1 MPNPS
6 SSLKVVV
13 KMPQKPVAEVADGL
27 PNHRQAFGEVAD
39 ASPNPRQPIPQVGKA
54 SRKVQKPSSQVGIAS
69 RNVRKP
75 NAELGIA
82 SRNPRKRS
90 SRSGITSRNPRKPS
104 SRTGNAFPKVRQ
116 PSSRSGIAV
125 LRLFIHLRHLDTA
138 PLNLPDPQSA
148 RGDRCALSMN
158 RVAQPSRLRV
168 YAASRRV
175 HHFNRA
181 GRPGNPQAGTP
192 APQLRFKGRNSGR

>member
-13 KMPQKPVAEVADGL
+13 KKPQKPVAEVADGL
-27 PNHRQAFGEVAD
+27 PNPRQAIGEVAD
-39 ASPNPRQPIPQVGKA
+39 ASPNPRQASGDFTGASRNLRRPNPQVGTA
-54 SRKVQKPSSQVGIAS
+54 SGRVRHCASQLGSVPRSVRRCAS
-69 RNVRKP
+69 HFGCEPPDTLWHN
-75 NAELGIA
+75 
-82 SRNPRKRS
+82 
-90 SRSGITSRNPRKPS
+90 SRSGTTSRK
-104 SRTGNAFPKVRQ
+104 ARQ
-116 PSSRSGIAV
+116 PKSRSGIAV